1 MAHGAIQASL
11 PDLYHVIDALDAA
24 GGSGDIFGPGP
35 DLSVFYIA
43 FKRDHAVLH
52 FDLSADDV
60 FRDIPRLDPRQNRQV
75 ARRHTRAFS
84 GVVSAIRFNLYV
96 IKYARYAFGV
106 PGSSLGLLFIGLS
119 RDDTG
124 QCDHAATRI
133 HVDVGGAGLIVHR
146 QFAFHYGGD
155 GGVGDAPPFAIRAR
169 QRE

>member
-1 MAHGAIQASL
+1 MAHGAIQTSQ

-35 DLSVFYIA
+35 GLSVFYIA

-60 FRDIPRLDPRQNRQV
+60 FRDISRLDPRQNRQV
-75 ARRHTRAFS
+75 ARLHTRAFYD
-84 GVVSAIRFNLYV
+84 VAYAVRFDRDV
-96 IKYARYAFGV
+96 INDARYAFGV
-106 PGSSLGLLFIGLS
+106 PGYSLGLLFIGLS

-133 HVDVGGAGLIVHR
+133 HVDVGRAGLI
-146 QFAFHYGGD
+146 
-155 GGVGDAPPFAIRAR
+155 
-169 QRE
+169 